1 MADRN
6 GRDNHFAGGL
16 GLLAAA
22 AYLCVKG
29 LKEVDGHLRKKA
41 EKQGK
46 RAR

>member
-1 MADRN
+1 MAERN

-29 LKEVDGHLRKKA
+29 LKRVEERLQKR
-41 EKQGK
+41 EK
-46 RAR
+46 R

>member
-6 GRDNHFAGGL
+6 RRDDHFAGGL

-29 LKEVDGHLRKKA
+29 LKKVEERLRKKSQ
-41 EKQGK
+41 K
-46 RAR
+46 

>member
-1 MADRN
+1 MAERN

-29 LKEVDGHLRKKA
+29 LKRVEERLRKRQK
-41 EKQGK
+41 K
-46 RAR
+46 

>member
-6 GRDNHFAGGL
+6 GRDNHYAESL

-29 LKEVDGHLRKKA
+29 LKKVEEHLRKRQK
-41 EKQGK
+41 K
-46 RAR
+46 